1 MGDNNKMQA
10 RKTSSLI
17 VALGFVL
24 LAGWAQAAP
33 LNILGIDDLSCA
45 GWSKSKENP
54 DQRNLY
60 VVWMRGVLTG
70 HNYAMQSQQVSSI
83 SSGTIESYVNGYC
96 ARNPNGLISDA
107 VFRLS
112 DDFSGRNQPIRK

>member
-1 MGDNNKMQA
+1 MQA
-10 RKTSSLI
+10 PKTRSLI
-17 VALGFVL
+17 VALGIAL
-24 LAGWAQAAP
+24 GSGLAQAAP
-33 LNILGIDDLSCA
+33 LNILGVEDLSCVA
-45 GWSKSKENP
+45 WVKSKESP
-54 DQRNLY
+54 DQRALY

-70 HNYAMQSQQVSSI
+70 HNYALQSQQVSSI

-96 ARNPNGLISDA
+96 AKNPNGLVSDA

>member
-1 MGDNNKMQA
+1 MQI
-10 RKTSSLI
+10 RKPYSQILMLCF
-17 VALGFVL
+17 AL
-24 LAGWAQAAP
+24 LAGVGQAAP
-33 LNILGIDDLSCA
+33 LNILGVDDLTCA
-45 GWSKSKENP
+45 GWSKSKENL
-54 DQRNLY
+54 DQRSIY

-83 SSGTIESYVNGYC
+83 SSGTIESYVNSYC
-96 ARNPNGLISDA
+96 ARHPNGLVSDA

>member
-1 MGDNNKMQA
+1 MQA
-10 RKTSSLI
+10 PKTRSLI
-17 VALGFVL
+17 VALGIAL
-24 LAGWAQAAP
+24 GSGLAQAAP
-33 LNILGIDDLSCA
+33 LNILGVEDLSCVA
-45 GWSKSKENP
+45 WVKSKESP
-54 DQRNLY
+54 DQRALY

-96 ARNPNGLISDA
+96 ARSPNGLFSDA

-112 DDFSGRNQPIRK
+112 DEFSGRNQPIRK

>member
-1 MGDNNKMQA
+1 MGENNKMQA
-10 RKTSSLI
+10 RKPFSLI

-24 LAGWAQAAP
+24 FVGLAQAAP
-33 LNILGIDDLSCA
+33 LNILGVDDLSCA
-45 GWSKSKENP
+45 GWSKSKESP
-54 DQRNLY
+54 EQRNIR

-70 HNYAMQSQQVSSI
+70 HNYAMPNQQVSSI

-112 DDFSGRNQPIRK
+112 DEFSGRNQPIRK

>member
-1 MGDNNKMQA
+1 MQA
-10 RKTSSLI
+10 RKPFSQI

-24 LAGWAQAAP
+24 FAGLAQAAP
-33 LNILGIDDLSCA
+33 LNILGVDDLSCA
-45 GWSKSKENP
+45 GWSKSKESP
-54 DQRNLY
+54 EQRNIR

-70 HNYAMQSQQVSSI
+70 HNYAMPSQQVSSI
-83 SSGTIESYVNGYC
+83 SSGTIESYVNSYC

-112 DDFSGRNQPIRK
+112 DEFSGRNQPIRK

>member
-10 RKTSSLI
+10 RRTSSLI

-33 LNILGIDDLSCA
+33 LNILGVDDLSCA

>member
-1 MGDNNKMQA
+1 MQA
-10 RKTSSLI
+10 RKHSSLI
-17 VALGFVL
+17 VVLGFVL
-24 LAGWAQAAP
+24 FAGVAQAAP
-33 LNILGIDDLSCA
+33 LNILGVDDLSCA
-45 GWSKSKENP
+45 GWNKSKENP
-54 DQRNLY
+54 DQRNIQ

-70 HNYAMQSQQVSSI
+70 HNYAMPGQQVSSI

>member
-1 MGDNNKMQA
+1 MQA
-10 RKTSSLI
+10 SKHSSLI

-24 LAGWAQAAP
+24 FAGVAQAAP
-33 LNILGIDDLSCA
+33 LNILGVDDLSCA
-45 GWSKSKENP
+45 GWNKSKENP
-54 DQRNLY
+54 DQRNIQ

-70 HNYAMQSQQVSSI
+70 HNYAMPGQQVSSI
-83 SSGTIESYVNGYC
+83 SSGTIESYVNSYC